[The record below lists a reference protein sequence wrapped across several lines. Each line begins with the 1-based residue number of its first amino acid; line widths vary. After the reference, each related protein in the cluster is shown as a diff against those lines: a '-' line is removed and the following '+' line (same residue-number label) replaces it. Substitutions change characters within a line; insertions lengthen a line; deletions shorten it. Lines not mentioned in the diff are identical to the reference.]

1 MGRVFLLIKNDVL
14 LILKSWN
21 YVNEK
26 KRRGLKIKRI
36 LIQFFF
42 TFSIFDI
49 SGQSSCGSHWEQEA
63 YIKASNNSAGDQFG
77 KNVSLDGDTLAV
89 GANEEDSGQTT
100 IISGTTA
107 AIDDTKTNSGAVYI
121 YKRDGVSWEQEAYIK
136 SSNSDLDDNFG
147 EVFSLD
153 GDSIAVGVYLEDSN
167 QTTITNGTT
176 AASTDNS
183 NTDSGAVY
191 VFTRTFK

>member
-14 LILKSWN
+14 LKLKSWN

-49 SGQSSCGSHWEQEA
+49 SGQSSCGSH
-63 YIKASNNSAGDQFG
+63 
-77 KNVSLDGDTLAV
+77 
-89 GANEEDSGQTT
+89 
-100 IISGTTA
+100 
-107 AIDDTKTNSGAVYI
+107 
-121 YKRDGVSWEQEAYIK
+121 WEQEAYIK